1 MVWDL
6 GDFDLLLSCFWCL
19 PLESAQG
26 NGNAEG
32 MLKRRL
38 VCLAWHA
45 ALNSLCRGIN
55 RTAGEGMAF

>member
-6 GDFDLLLSCFWCL
+6 GDFDLLSCFWCL
-19 PLESAQG
+19 PLGSAQG
-26 NGNAEG
+26 NVNAEG

-45 ALNSLCRGIN
+45 ALNSL
-55 RTAGEGMAF
+55 